1 MNALAMPPGLAAEAT
16 LLDRALAALRER
28 TGLQATLAT
37 RQVAEG
43 GAPADALVAIVG
55 AAGERRYRAFVITRP
70 PKPADLARVVMT
82 SWPDD
87 PALLVA
93 PHINAA
99 QAERCRANNLEF
111 IDAAGN
117 AFLRGAGLFVQ
128 IVGNKPDDEATSLLA
143 GKRANGGAGN
153 AAALRVVFGLL
164 VRPALLDATYRDIA
178 AAAGVALGGV
188 GAVLD
193 DLTRRGHLRTVD
205 GRRRLIEPRR
215 LFTEW
220 ENHWPTRL
228 HPRLKARR
236 FTAGKP
242 DWWRDLDPLAHG
254 AQWGGDVAA
263 WHYTQALKPAT
274 VTLHLAPDDLDAGLR
289 GLARAGQLR
298 AAADGEVE
306 ILQRFWDLDR
316 VPDGPL
322 APAPLVHAQLIA
334 TLDPRALAVA
344 AQLFDSHLAD
354 ALAQA

>member
-1 MNALAMPPGLAAEAT
+1 MLGVASAHLGPDLRIRPIPEAAQVLRHRQRPPRRRQQLQLDGHAAIDECRGVRQPET
-16 LLDRALAALRER
+16 LLQLRGEHR
-28 TGLQATLAT
+28 RGLRRRPDLGI
-37 RQVAEG
+37 VD
-43 GAPADALVAIVG
+43 ADA
-55 AAGERRYRAFVITRP
+55 
-70 PKPADLARVVMT
+70 
-82 SWPDD
+82 
-87 PALLVA
+87 
-93 PHINAA
+93 
-99 QAERCRANNLEF
+99 
-111 IDAAGN
+111 
-117 AFLRGAGLFVQ
+117 
-128 IVGNKPDDEATSLLA
+128 
-143 GKRANGGAGN
+143 
-153 AAALRVVFGLL
+153 
-164 VRPALLDATYRDIA
+164 RPARYLEAF
-178 AAAGVALGGV
+178 
-188 GAVLD
+188 
-193 DLTRRGHLRTVD
+193 GHQ
-205 GRRRLIEPRR
+205 LIEPRR

-220 ENHWPTRL
+220 ESHWPTRL

-322 APAPLVHAQLIA
+322 APAPLVHAQLVA